1 MTSASAQS
9 VFSPHAAA
17 GRARI
22 VLVPDL
28 GERLDRYDSVMAALA
43 DGADVV
49 GLDHADTLVTDFEPV
64 VDELAELVDQDDRL
78 PVLVGQAVGGMV
90 VVRYAQRYP
99 GRAAGLVLAAPV
111 LGPWPALDLL
121 SEMVIPSE
129 PYGAFERET
138 LAAVEECLATIDFD
152 HPLGDD
158 LPALWL
164 HSADDVRVP
173 LADTRAGLDRVRGLR
188 FEERIHPGG
197 RHDLLREPTA
207 LAEVAGFVARIVHGD
222 GSAGA

>member
-1 MTSASAQS
+1 M
-9 VFSPHAAA
+9 
-17 GRARI
+17 
-22 VLVPDL
+22 VLLPDL
-28 GERLDRYDSVMAALA
+28 GEGLDRYDAAIAALVA
-43 DGADVV
+43 AGVEVV
-49 GLDHADTLVTDFEPV
+49 GLAHTDVLVPDFEPV
-64 VDELAELVDQDDRL
+64 VDELAALVDLDDRL
-78 PVLVGQAVGGMV
+78 PLVLVGQAVGGMV
-90 VVRYAQRYP
+90 VVRYAQRHP
-99 GRAAGLVLAAPV
+99 GRAAALVLSAPV

-121 SEMVIPSE
+121 SEVVIPDQ

-197 RHDLLREPTA
+197 RHDLLRDPA
-207 LAEVAGFVARIVHGD
+207 VLAEVTGFVARVVQE
-222 GSAGA
+222 AGA

>member
-1 MTSASAQS
+1 MTA
-9 VFSPHAAA
+9 V
-17 GRARI
+17 RV

-28 GERLDRYDSVMAALA
+28 GEGLDRYDSVIAALGA
-43 DGADVV
+43 AGADVT
-49 GLDHADTLVTDFEPV
+49 GLDRTDTVVVDFEPV
-64 VDELAELVDQDDRL
+64 VDELAALVDRDDRL
-78 PVLVGQAVGGMV
+78 PVVLLGQAVGGMV
-90 VVRYAQRYP
+90 VVRYAQRHP
-99 GRAAGLVLAAPV
+99 GRAAGLVLATPV

-121 SEMVIPSE
+121 SETVIPAE

-188 FEERIHPGG
+188 FEEWIRPGG
-197 RHDLLREPTA
+197 RHDLLRDPAA
-207 LAEVAGFVARIVHGD
+207 LAEVAGFLTRVVQ
-222 GSAGA
+222 GSTGA

>member
-1 MTSASAQS
+1 
-9 VFSPHAAA
+9 
-17 GRARI
+17 
-22 VLVPDL
+22 
-28 GERLDRYDSVMAALA
+28 MAALA

-90 VVRYAQRYP
+90 VVRYAQRHP
-99 GRAAGLVLAAPV
+99 GRAAAIVLSAPV

-121 SEMVIPSE
+121 SEVVIPDQ

-197 RHDLLREPTA
+197 RHDLLRDPAA
-207 LAEVAGFVARIVHGD
+207 LADVSDFVARVVQ
-222 GSAGA
+222 AGGA

>member
-1 MTSASAQS
+1 M
-9 VFSPHAAA
+9 
-17 GRARI
+17 
-22 VLVPDL
+22 VPDL
-28 GERLDRYDSVMAALA
+28 GEGLDRYDSVIAALVA
-43 DGADVV
+43 SGADVV
-49 GLDHADTLVTDFEPV
+49 GLDHADALVPDFEPV
-64 VDELAELVDQDDRL
+64 VDELSELVDQDPRL
-78 PVLVGQAVGGMV
+78 PVVLVGQALGGMV
-90 VVRYAQRYP
+90 VVRYAQRHP
-99 GRAAGLVLAAPV
+99 GRAAALVLSAPV

-121 SEMVIPSE
+121 SEVVIPDQ

-188 FEERIHPGG
+188 FEERIRPGG
-197 RHDLLREPTA
+197 RHDLLLDPA
-207 LAEVAGFVARIVHGD
+207 VLADVSEFVARVVQEG
-222 GSAGA
+222 GGGA

>member
-1 MTSASAQS
+1 M
-9 VFSPHAAA
+9 
-17 GRARI
+17 
-22 VLVPDL
+22 LVPDL
-28 GERLDRYDSVMAALA
+28 GE
-43 DGADVV
+43 
-49 GLDHADTLVTDFEPV
+49 GLDEYDLVIGALVAAGAEVTGLARRDTVVVDFEPV

-78 PVLVGQAVGGMV
+78 PVVLVGQALGAMV
-90 VVRYAQRYP
+90 VVRYAQRHP
-99 GRAAGLVLAAPV
+99 ERAAALVLSAPV

-121 SEMVIPSE
+121 SELVIPDQ

-152 HPLGDD
+152 HPLGDE

-197 RHDLLREPTA
+197 RHDLLRDPAA
-207 LAEVAGFVARIVHGD
+207 LAEVAGFVSRVVQ
-222 GSAGA
+222 GSTGA